1 MWEITQNPVKQFE
14 CAPGSQKNELFYFP
28 GAGEAQ
34 SKSSSGFGK
43 IYTALVPSRQ
53 VLQWLKLLKL
63 RLNNLNTPPGSQKN
77 EFFYFPCAGGAQS
90 KSLSVFSQIYTAG
103 VPIRQGLQGQ
113 KLIEIRLNS
122 FNAPPGSQKNEL
134 FYFPGAG
141 EAQSKSSSGFGKIYT
156 ALVPSRQV
164 VQCGKLL
171 KIRLNS
177 LNAPPGSQ
185 KNELFY
191 LPGAGEAQSKSLSG
205 FIKINTAVVPSRQ
218 VVQCG
223 KLLKIRLNSLN
234 APPGSQKNELFY
246 LPGAGE
252 AQSKSLSGFI
262 KINTAV
268 VQSRQVVQC
277 GKLLKF
283 RLNNLDAPQDLR
295 KTSSSISQV
304 PVGRNQSL

>member
-1 MWEITQNPVKQFE
+1 VWEITQNPVKQFE

-223 KLLKIRLNSLN
+223 KLLKIRLNNLD
-234 APPGSQKNELFY
+234 APQALRKTSSSISRVG
-246 LPGAGE
+246 